1 MFSKV
6 RVKICGITNTADMDA
21 SIRYGTH
28 YAGLMFFEKSPRF
41 VNLNLA
47 RKLSLY
53 AGNQIKKVAV
63 TVNLDNQILDE
74 IVKKVPLDFIQ
85 LHGKETPKRVREI
98 KIRYNLP
105 VIKAIGVAE
114 AADLEMISLFSD
126 VADQLLI
133 DAKSSP
139 SSILP
144 GGNGLNFD
152 WKLLKDVEFQRP
164 WLLAGG
170 LNSENAAEAITLTGA
185 TQLDLSSGVEKAPG
199 LKDDTKISLFMS
211 AI

>member
-1 MFSKV
+1 MHSKV

-21 SIRYGTH
+21 SIKYGTH

-47 RKLSLY
+47 RKLSLH
-53 AGNQIKKVAV
+53 AGNKIKKVAV
-63 TVNLDNQILDE
+63 TVNLTNQILDE

-85 LHGKETPKRVREI
+85 LHGNETPKRVREI
-98 KIRYNLP
+98 KTRYELP
-105 VIKAIGVAE
+105 VIKAVGVSE
-114 AADLEMISLFSD
+114 VADLDCISLFKD

-133 DAKSSP
+133 DAKSP
-139 SSILP
+139 SSSFLP

-152 WKLLKDVEFQRP
+152 WKLLKDFKFQCP

-170 LNSENAAEAITLTGA
+170 LNNENAAEAIALTGA

-199 LKDDTKISLFMS
+199 RKDDKKISLFMS

>member
-1 MFSKV
+1 MHLKV
-6 RVKICGITNTADMDA
+6 RVKICGITNISDMDA
-21 SIRYGTH
+21 SIKYGTH

-53 AGNQIKKVAV
+53 AGSKIKKVAV
-63 TVNLDNQILDE
+63 TVNLNNQKLDE

-85 LHGKETPKRVREI
+85 LHGNETPKRVQEI
-98 KIRYNLP
+98 KTRYKIP
-105 VIKAIGVAE
+105 VIKAIGISE
-114 AADLEMISLFSD
+114 ANDLDFISIFKD

-133 DAKSSP
+133 DAKSP
-139 SSILP
+139 SSSVLP
-144 GGNGLNFD
+144 GGNGVNFD
-152 WKLLKDVEFQRP
+152 WKLLKDFNFQCP

-170 LNSENAAEAITLTGA
+170 LTSKNAAEAIALTGA

-199 LKDDTKISLFMS
+199 LKDDKKISLFMS
-211 AI
+211 AV

>member
-1 MFSKV
+1 MHLKV
-6 RVKICGITNTADMDA
+6 RVKICGITNISDMDA
-21 SIRYGTH
+21 SIKYGTH

-47 RKLSLY
+47 RKLSLH
-53 AGNQIKKVAV
+53 AGNKIKKVAV
-63 TVNLDNQILDE
+63 TVNLTNQILDE
-74 IVKKVPLDFIQ
+74 IVQKVPLDFIQ

-152 WKLLKDVEFQRP
+152 WKLLKDFEFQRP

-170 LNSENAAEAITLTGA
+170 LNSKNAAEAIALTGA

-199 LKDDTKISLFMS
+199 LKDNKKISLFMS

>member
-1 MFSKV
+1 MHLKV
-6 RVKICGITNTADMDA
+6 RVKICGITNISDMDA
-21 SIRYGTH
+21 SIKYGTH

-53 AGNQIKKVAV
+53 AGSKIKKVAV
-63 TVNLDNQILDE
+63 TVNLNNQKLDE

-85 LHGKETPKRVREI
+85 LHGNETPKRVQEI
-98 KIRYNLP
+98 KTRYKIP
-105 VIKAIGVAE
+105 VIKAIGISE
-114 AADLEMISLFSD
+114 ANDLDFISIFKD

-133 DAKSSP
+133 DAKSP
-139 SSILP
+139 LSSVLP
-144 GGNGLNFD
+144 GGNGVNFD
-152 WKLLKDVEFQRP
+152 WKLLKGFNFQCP

-170 LNSENAAEAITLTGA
+170 LNSENAAEAIALTGA

-199 LKDDTKISLFMS
+199 LKDDKKISLFMS

>member
-1 MFSKV
+1 MHSKI
-6 RVKICGITNTADMDA
+6 RVKICGIKNTADMDA
-21 SIRYGTH
+21 SIKYGTH

-41 VNLNLA
+41 VDLNRA
-47 RKLSLY
+47 KKLSLH
-53 AGNQIKKVAV
+53 AGNKIKKVAV
-63 TVNLDNQILDE
+63 TVNLTNQILDE

-85 LHGKETPKRVREI
+85 LHGEETPERVHEI
-98 KIRYNLP
+98 KIRYKLP
-105 VIKAIGVAE
+105 VIKAIGISDVS
-114 AADLEMISLFSD
+114 DLNLISLFKD

-133 DAKSSP
+133 DAKPP
-139 SSILP
+139 SSSVLP

-152 WKLLKDVEFQRP
+152 WKLLKDFEFRCP

-170 LNSENAAEAITLTGA
+170 LNSGNAAEAIALTGA

-199 LKDDTKISLFMS
+199 LKDHTKISLFMS

>member
-1 MFSKV
+1 MYSKIQ
-6 RVKICGITNTADMDA
+6 VKICGITNTADMDA
-21 SIRYGTH
+21 SIKHGVH

-41 VNLNLA
+41 VDLNLA
-47 RKLSLY
+47 RKLSLH
-53 AGNQIKKVAV
+53 AGNIIKKVAV
-63 TVNLDNQILDE
+63 TVNLTNQILDE

-85 LHGKETPKRVREI
+85 LHGKETPERVHEI
-98 KIRYNLP
+98 KIRHKLP
-105 VIKAIGVAE
+105 VIKAIGISEV
-114 AADLEMISLFSD
+114 ADLNLISLFKD

-133 DAKSSP
+133 DAKSP
-139 SSILP
+139 SSSVLP

-152 WKLLKDVEFQRP
+152 WKLLKDFEFQCP

-170 LNSENAAEAITLTGA
+170 LNSENAAEAIALTGA

-199 LKDDTKISLFMS
+199 LKDDRKISLFMS

>member
-1 MFSKV
+1 MHSKV

-21 SIRYGTH
+21 SIKYGTY

-41 VNLNLA
+41 INLNLA
-47 RKLSLY
+47 KKLSLH
-53 AGNQIKKVAV
+53 AGNKIKKVAV
-63 TVNLDNQILDE
+63 TVNLTNQILDE
-74 IVKKVPLDFIQ
+74 IVNNVPLDFIQ
-85 LHGKETPKRVREI
+85 LHGKETPERVYEI
-98 KIRYNLP
+98 KTRYKLP
-105 VIKAIGVAE
+105 VIKAIGISE
-114 AADLEMISLFSD
+114 LDDLDSISLFKG

-133 DAKSSP
+133 DAKSP
-139 SSILP
+139 SSSVLP

-152 WKLLKDVEFQRP
+152 WELLRNFEFRCP

-185 TQLDLSSGVEKAPG
+185 RQLDLSSGVEKIPG
-199 LKDDTKISLFMS
+199 LKDHRKISLFMS

>member
-1 MFSKV
+1 
-6 RVKICGITNTADMDA
+6 MDA
-21 SIRYGTH
+21 SIKYGTH

-41 VNLNLA
+41 VDLNRA
-47 RKLSLY
+47 KKLSLH
-53 AGNQIKKVAV
+53 AGNKIKKVAV
-63 TVNLDNQILDE
+63 TVNLTNQILDE

-85 LHGKETPKRVREI
+85 LHGEETPERVHEI
-98 KIRYNLP
+98 KIRYKLP
-105 VIKAIGVAE
+105 VIKAIGISEVS
-114 AADLEMISLFSD
+114 DLNLISLFKD

-133 DAKSSP
+133 DAKPP
-139 SSILP
+139 SSSVLP

-152 WKLLKDVEFQRP
+152 WKLLKDFEFRCP

-170 LNSENAAEAITLTGA
+170 LNSGNAAEAIALTGA

-199 LKDDTKISLFMS
+199 LKDHTKISLFMS

>member
-1 MFSKV
+1 MHSKV

-21 SIRYGTH
+21 SIKYGTY

-47 RKLSLY
+47 KKLSLH
-53 AGNQIKKVAV
+53 AGNKIKKVAV
-63 TVNLDNQILDE
+63 TVNLTNQILDE
-74 IVKKVPLDFIQ
+74 IVNNVPLDFIQ
-85 LHGKETPKRVREI
+85 LHGKETPERVYEI
-98 KIRYNLP
+98 KTRYKLP
-105 VIKAIGVAE
+105 VIKAIGISE
-114 AADLEMISLFSD
+114 LDDLDLISLFKG

-133 DAKSSP
+133 DAKSP
-139 SSILP
+139 SSSVLP

-152 WKLLKDVEFQRP
+152 WELLRNFEFRCP

-170 LNSENAAEAITLTGA
+170 LNSENAAEAIKLTGA
-185 TQLDLSSGVEKAPG
+185 RQLDLSSGVEKIPG
-199 LKDDTKISLFMS
+199 LKDHRKISLFMS

>member
-1 MFSKV
+1 
-6 RVKICGITNTADMDA
+6 MDA
-21 SIRYGTH
+21 SIKYGTH

-41 VNLNLA
+41 VDLNLA
-47 RKLSLY
+47 RKLSLH
-53 AGNQIKKVAV
+53 AGNKIKKVAV
-63 TVNLDNQILDE
+63 TVNSTNQILDE

-85 LHGKETPKRVREI
+85 LHGEETPERVHEV
-98 KIRYNLP
+98 KIRYKLP
-105 VIKAIGVAE
+105 VIKAIGISE
-114 AADLEMISLFSD
+114 LDDLDLITLFKG

-133 DAKSSP
+133 DAKSP
-139 SSILP
+139 SSSVLP

-152 WKLLKDVEFQRP
+152 WELLKNFEFRCP

-185 TQLDLSSGVEKAPG
+185 RQLDLSSGVEKIPG
-199 LKDDTKISLFMS
+199 LKDHRKISLFMS

>member
-1 MFSKV
+1 MYSKV
-6 RVKICGITNTADMDA
+6 RVKICGITNTSDMDA
-21 SIRYGTH
+21 SIKYGTH

-47 RKLSLY
+47 RKLSLH
-53 AGNQIKKVAV
+53 AGSKIKKVAV
-63 TVNLDNQILDE
+63 TVNLNNQKLDE

-85 LHGKETPKRVREI
+85 LHGNETPKRVQEI
-98 KIRYNLP
+98 KIRYKIP
-105 VIKAIGVAE
+105 VIKAIGISE
-114 AADLEMISLFSD
+114 ANDLDFISLFKD

-133 DAKSSP
+133 DAKSP
-139 SSILP
+139 SSSVLP
-144 GGNGLNFD
+144 GGNGVNFD
-152 WKLLKDVEFQRP
+152 WKLLKDFNFQCP

-170 LNSENAAEAITLTGA
+170 LTSENAAEAIALTGA

-199 LKDDTKISLFMS
+199 LKDDKKISLFMS

>member
-1 MFSKV
+1 MCSKV

-21 SIRYGTH
+21 SIRYGAH

-53 AGNQIKKVAV
+53 AGNKIKKVAV

-98 KIRYNLP
+98 KIRYKLP

-114 AADLEMISLFSD
+114 AADLNLISLFKD

-133 DAKSSP
+133 DAKPP
-139 SSILP
+139 SSSVLP

-152 WKLLKDVEFQRP
+152 WKLLKNFNFQCP

-170 LNSENAAEAITLTGA
+170 LTSENAAEAITLTGA

-199 LKDDTKISLFMS
+199 LKDDKKISLFMS

>member
-152 WKLLKDVEFQRP
+152 WKLLKDFEFQRP

-170 LNSENAAEAITLTGA
+170 LNSKNAAEAIALTGA

-199 LKDDTKISLFMS
+199 LKDNKKISLFMS

>member
-1 MFSKV
+1 MHSKV

-21 SIRYGTH
+21 SIKYGTY

-47 RKLSLY
+47 KKLSLH
-53 AGNQIKKVAV
+53 AGNKIKKVAV
-63 TVNLDNQILDE
+63 TVNLTNQILDE
-74 IVKKVPLDFIQ
+74 IVNNVPLDFIQ
-85 LHGKETPKRVREI
+85 LHGKETPERVYEI
-98 KIRYNLP
+98 KTRYKLP
-105 VIKAIGVAE
+105 VIKAIGISE
-114 AADLEMISLFSD
+114 LDDLDLISLFKG

-133 DAKSSP
+133 DAKSP
-139 SSILP
+139 SSSVLP

-152 WKLLKDVEFQRP
+152 WELLRNFEFRCP

-185 TQLDLSSGVEKAPG
+185 RQLDLSSGVEKIPG
-199 LKDDTKISLFMS
+199 LKDHRKISLFMS